1 MTRVRRISRARK
13 VVLFW
18 AAAALL
24 AALEAVLTANWLI
37 GKTSARIYSSVDDIP
52 AREVGMILG
61 CLPFSN
67 GRPNPVFAGRLQA
80 GADLYHAG
88 KVQLLVV
95 SGADYSKS
103 SLYNEIPA
111 MKQGLVDRGVPEDAI
126 IGDGKGLRTL
136 DSVLRMR
143 DVFGYDDF
151 VTISQRDHCERAL
164 YLADHHGIST
174 IGFEAGIQ
182 PPGLYLDEW
191 LSSTIHAKLACVRAI
206 LDIAIGRR
214 AKYPTER

>member
-1 MTRVRRISRARK
+1 MSHVRRISRIRG

-18 AAAALL
+18 AAAALI
-24 AALEAVLTANWLI
+24 AASEAILTAEWLV
-37 GKTSARIYSSVDDIP
+37 GRTSMRIYSSVNDIP
-52 AREVGMILG
+52 ARKVGMVLG
-61 CLPFSN
+61 NSEYLN
-67 GRPNPVFAGRLQA
+67 GRLNPVLAGRLQA
-80 GADLYHAG
+80 AADLYHAG
-88 KVQLLVV
+88 KVQILVV
-95 SGADYSKS
+95 SGASRPERFYD
-103 SLYNEIPA
+103 EIPA
-111 MKQGLVDRGVPEDAI
+111 MTRGLVTRGVPEEAI

-151 VTISQRDHCERAL
+151 ITVSQREHCERAL

-174 IGFEAGIQ
+174 IGFEAGITSE
-182 PPGLYLDEW
+182 LYLSEW
-191 LSSTIHAKLACVRAI
+191 IRSTIRVPLSNVKAI